1 MKQKDFEYWYSMIGH
16 QLVERE
22 VAQAVF
28 DLLQEQILGKVK
40 RERSRYR
47 KALKKIRRLN
57 PADNSGNYKEW
68 GEAYCFQRARDI
80 AGEALLPWVEPVP
93 FPPAEQRKDTTKC

>member
-1 MKQKDFEYWYSMIGH
+1 MKQKHFEDWYARVGN

-22 VAQAVF
+22 VAKAMF
-28 DLLQEQILGKVK
+28 ELFREQILGKVK

-57 PADNSGNYKEW
+57 PEDTSGNYKEW

-80 AGEALLPWVEPVP
+80 AGEALVRSLWNH
-93 FPPAEQRKDTTKC
+93 R

>member
-22 VAQAVF
+22 VAKAMF
-28 DLLQEQILGKVK
+28 ELFREQILGKVK
-40 RERSRYR
+40 RERKRYR

-57 PADNSGNYKEW
+57 PEDTSGNYKEW
-68 GEAYCFQRARDI
+68 GEAYCFQRAPTS
-80 AGEALLPWVEPVP
+80 AGHCW
-93 FPPAEQRKDTTKC
+93 

>member
-22 VAQAVF
+22 VAQAMF
-28 DLLQEQILGKVK
+28 ELLQGQILGKVK

-57 PADNSGNYKEW
+57 PADSPEGYNEW
-68 GEAYCFQRARDI
+68 GEAYCFQRAQDI
-80 AGEALLPWVEPVP
+80 AGEALVPSVEPVP
-93 FPPAEQRKDTTKC
+93 FEPAPFPPAE

>member
-1 MKQKDFEYWYSMIGH
+1 MKRKDFGDWYAKVGN

-22 VAQAVF
+22 VAQAMF
-28 DLLQEQILGKVK
+28 ELLQEQVLGEVK

-57 PADNSGNYKEW
+57 PEDTSGNYKEW

-80 AGEALLPWVEPVP
+80 AGEALAMPAKPVP
-93 FPPAEQRKDTTKC
+93 FPPAE

>member
-1 MKQKDFEYWYSMIGH
+1 MKQKRFENWYAKVGN

-57 PADNSGNYKEW
+57 PEDTSGNYKEW

-80 AGEALLPWVEPVP
+80 AGEALVSSVEPVP
-93 FPPAEQRKDTTKC
+93 FPPAE

>member
-1 MKQKDFEYWYSMIGH
+1 MKQKRFENWYAKVGS

-28 DLLQEQILGKVK
+28 ELLQEQVLGEVK
-40 RERSRYR
+40 RERNRYQ

-57 PADNSGNYKEW
+57 PADSPEGYNEW

-80 AGEALLPWVEPVP
+80 AGEALVSSVEPVP
-93 FPPAEQRKDTTKC
+93 FPPAE

>member
-1 MKQKDFEYWYSMIGH
+1 MKRKHFEDWYSVIGH

-28 DLLQEQILGKVK
+28 DLLQGQILGKVK
-40 RERSRYR
+40 RERNRYR

-57 PADNSGNYKEW
+57 PADSPEGYNEW
-68 GEAYCFQRARDI
+68 GEAYCFQRAQDI
-80 AGEALLPWVEPVP
+80 AGEALVPSVEPVP
-93 FPPAEQRKDTTKC
+93 FLPAE

>member
-1 MKQKDFEYWYSMIGH
+1 MTEKDFDDWYAKVGS

-22 VAQAVF
+22 VAKSVF
-28 DLLQEQILGKVK
+28 ELLRGAILGKVV

-57 PADNSGNYKEW
+57 PADSPEGYNEW
-68 GEAYCFQRARDI
+68 GEAYCFQRAQDI
-80 AGEALLPWVEPVP
+80 AGEALVSSVEPVP
-93 FPPAEQRKDTTKC
+93 FPPAE

>member
-1 MKQKDFEYWYSMIGH
+1 MKRKDFGDWYAKVGH

-22 VAQAVF
+22 VAQAMF
-28 DLLQEQILGKVK
+28 ELLQEQVLGKVV

-57 PADNSGNYKEW
+57 PADSPEGYNEW
-68 GEAYCFQRARDI
+68 GEAYCFQRAQDI
-80 AGEALLPWVEPVP
+80 AGEALVSSVEPVP
-93 FPPAEQRKDTTKC
+93 FPPAE

>member
-1 MKQKDFEYWYSMIGH
+1 MKQKRFENWYAKVGN

-22 VAQAVF
+22 VAKSVF
-28 DLLQEQILGKVK
+28 ELLRGAILGKVV

-57 PADNSGNYKEW
+57 PADSPEGYNEW
-68 GEAYCFQRARDI
+68 GEAYCFNQAQDI
-80 AGEALLPWVEPVP
+80 AGEALGDPTRMIP
-93 FPPAEQRKDTTKC
+93 FPPAE